1 MSKTFSSLPSVFQRH
16 FLPAVAT
23 FASVIGAAI
32 VYLAITPNTYE
43 TTSRLILDEKQVSIS
58 ELGRDLTQSGSSGA
72 GSPNSI
78 ANQAELVKSERVIQ
92 QALANVPNSQPPI
105 TPGNL
110 SQGLKVKIVP
120 ATNILELHY
129 SDRDPNRAAKILNAV
144 SVAMV
149 AESAAV
155 IRREAASARQF
166 LAEEVPK
173 QAALLQAAEV
183 VENNY
188 RRNSGVVSLA
198 DQTKSLVDSLASIED
213 QERNLTASLQEASAR
228 DGSLQKITSAGNLKR
243 AYASVRGGQDEELK
257 KLRAKLAEL
266 NAKVAESRLKYTD
279 QHPIL
284 RDLVQ
289 QRNYIQSSY
298 NQALA
303 QVSPANQAIAP
314 SGVAGDDLSQK
325 LTSQLVTNSVE
336 RSAIANK
343 LKTVQAERTYL
354 QARLTQLPIQQQPLT
369 ALTRRREE
377 AASSLKL
384 LQSKLEEAR
393 IAEAQLVG
401 NIRLIDLAKPPTA
414 PTSPKRSAVL
424 VVATVFGSIL
434 ALGVVVL
441 LEMMDNTLRDGSE
454 AEELLQLPL
463 LGVLPTFRG
472 KSILALSDDFLDNV
486 GLVEP
491 YRMLLKTLEF
501 RSEELRVIVISSTFS
516 GEGKSIVA
524 SHLAA
529 VSAILSRRTL
539 LVDADL
545 RRPVQHK
552 LFNLDRQPGITDAIA
567 GRESLLHAA
576 QPTSIENLSVLTC
589 GEMQGHPSQFLESG
603 AIKSLL
609 LEAANHYDLVVIDTS
624 PISASAD
631 AATISKYSD
640 GLMLV
645 TRPSVTVKEVM
656 QRAVSELTRNH
667 IPILGVI
674 VNGMTN
680 NTEKYYRYPLKG
692 YEPVLPTR
700 QPLVIGALRQNY
712 SRGGVVEND
721 H

>member
-1 MSKTFSSLPSVFQRH
+1 MSKTISSLPAVFQRH
-16 FLPAVAT
+16 FLPAIAT

-32 VYLAITPNTYE
+32 FYLSITPNTYE

-58 ELGRDLTQSGSSGA
+58 ELGRDLTQSSSS

-78 ANQAELVKSERVIQ
+78 ANQAELVKSERVLQ
-92 QALANVPNSQPPI
+92 QALAQAFPNSPPPI

-129 SDRDPNRAAKILNAV
+129 SDRDPNRAVKILNAV
-144 SVAMV
+144 AEAMV

-155 IRREAASARQF
+155 IRREAASTKEF
-166 LAEEVPK
+166 LAAELPK
-173 QAALLQAAEV
+173 QAARLQAAEV

-188 RRNSGVVSLA
+188 RRNSGVISLA

-213 QERNLTASLQEASAR
+213 QERTLATSLQEASAR
-228 DGSLQKITSAGNLKR
+228 DSSLQKITSAGNLKR

-284 RDLVQ
+284 QDMVQ
-289 QRNYIQSSY
+289 QRNNIQAMY
-298 NQALA
+298 NQSLA
-303 QVSPANQAIAP
+303 GVSPANQAIAP
-314 SGVAGDDLSQK
+314 SGVAADDLSQK

-343 LKTVQAERTYL
+343 LKAVRAERTYL
-354 QARLTQLPIQQQPLT
+354 QARLSQLPIQQQPLT

-377 AASSLKL
+377 AASTLKL
-384 LQSKLEEAR
+384 LQSKFEEAR

-414 PTSPKRSAVL
+414 PTSPKRPAVL
-424 VVATVFGSIL
+424 VVATVFGGIL
-434 ALGVVVL
+434 ALGIVL
-441 LEMMDNTLRDGSE
+441 LLEIMDNTLRDGSE

-463 LGVLPTFRG
+463 LGVLPTLRG
-472 KSILALSDDFLDNV
+472 KAIALEPAEGFLDNV

-501 RSEELRVIVISSTFS
+501 RSEELRVIVISSTLS

-529 VSAILSRRTL
+529 VSAMLSRRTL

-552 LFNLDRQPGITDAIA
+552 LFNLARQPGLTDAIA
-567 GRESLLHAA
+567 LRESLLHAV
-576 QPTSIENLSVLTC
+576 QPTNIENLSVLTC
-589 GEMQGHPSQFLESG
+589 GEMQGRPSQFLESG
-603 AIKSLL
+603 TIKSLL
-609 LEAANHYDLVVIDTS
+609 VEAANHYDLVVIDTS

-640 GLMLV
+640 GLIIV

-667 IPILGVI
+667 IPLLGVI

-680 NTEKYYRYPLKG
+680 HTEKYYRYPLKG
-692 YEPVLPTR
+692 YEPTTR
-700 QPLVIGALRQNY
+700 QRLAAGVHQTP
-712 SRGGVVEND
+712 GGLAD
-721 H
+721 DR